1 MSPEPITV
9 RSLSDVALIA
19 PYMLGYWPQHSVCV
33 IVVDDDGHVLLI
45 MRWHVDAPEVPP
57 HLPLADDA
65 GAAAFHLVIYAE
77 DGHQHTDA
85 WTGIADD
92 IASRGIPRGRVL
104 AVGHLSDETSPEAG
118 FAVHTFGASGEA
130 AEEAR
135 VSPAQIADAGKR
147 WAMPPWAIS
156 REEYVADITADGALV
171 EQVHAL
177 LVDTGP
183 LDEAMRD
190 RAIAL
195 VGRSLDDGRMTP
207 DVIASLLVSLAD
219 VRVRDTVLW
228 DLMHSGP
235 DIWRRAADRLARV
248 VAGSPDGH
256 VAPAATL
263 LAILRW
269 QLGDGSRAAAAVE
282 RALTGDPGY
291 ALADLINRSLLVGL
305 HPGVWAEGLVGLSR
319 EACRRSA

>member
-1 MSPEPITV
+1 MSPQPISV

-19 PYMLGYWPQHSVCV
+19 PYMLGYWPQQSVCA
-33 IVVDDDGHVLLI
+33 IVVDDDDHVLLI
-45 MRWHVDAPEVPP
+45 MRWHVKAPEVPP
-57 HLPLADDA
+57 HLPLVDDA

-77 DGHQHTDA
+77 DGHQHIDA

-104 AVGHLSDETSPEAG
+104 SVGHFGSGTSPEAG
-118 FAVHTFGASGEA
+118 FAVHAFDASGGA

-135 VSPAQIADAGKR
+135 VSSAQIAHAAER
-147 WAMPPWAIS
+147 WGLPGWAAS
-156 REEYVADITADGALV
+156 REEYVADIAADPALV
-171 EQVHAL
+171 GQVSAL
-177 LVDTGP
+177 LVDTVP

-195 VGRSLDDGRMTP
+195 VVRSLDDAPMTP
-207 DVIASLLVSLAD
+207 DLIASLLVSLAD

-235 DIWRRAADRLARV
+235 DTWSRAADRLARV
-248 VAGSPDGH
+248 VAGSPDGR
-256 VAPAATL
+256 VAPPATL

-282 RALTGDPGY
+282 RALAGDPAY
-291 ALADLINRSLLVGL
+291 ALADLINRSLLAGL
-305 HPGVWAEGLVGLSR
+305 HPGVWAAGLADLSR